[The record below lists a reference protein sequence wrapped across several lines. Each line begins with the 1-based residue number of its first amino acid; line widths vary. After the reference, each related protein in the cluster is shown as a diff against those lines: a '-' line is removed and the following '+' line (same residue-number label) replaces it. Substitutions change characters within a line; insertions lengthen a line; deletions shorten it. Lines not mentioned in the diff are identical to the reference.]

1 MIEHLLLLSV
11 EIYGM
16 DSYRLGFLWRFCVG
30 EWSVLCY
37 ISLLFLE
44 LSRDECEGLL
54 CMYVMA
60 DSWLVSFG
68 SQL

>member
-1 MIEHLLLLSV
+1 MTCIDTDLV
-11 EIYGM
+11 
-16 DSYRLGFLWRFCVG
+16 FCGV
-30 EWSVLCY
+30 VLVNGLYCA
-37 ISLLFLE
+37 ISFFE

-68 SQL
+68 